1 MRAPR
6 VIYALILA
14 LFGLLLSACQNEHR
28 PALRIATNPWPG
40 YEFLHLAQML
50 GYYEEYGV
58 QVKLLELASLN
69 DARVSFERGQAD
81 GFTGTLIEV
90 LMARQFSS
98 RQPRIVLV
106 TDYSNGGDV
115 LIAKTSIA
123 DLNGLRGLR
132 VGVEP
137 GTLNLY
143 LLQRALETQGMK
155 LSDVQLVG
163 MNQEAMGPAMAA
175 DELDAAV
182 TYPPFSVSMLEGAS
196 NHTLFTS
203 REIPEEVLDVLVFDQ
218 STIEQRADDIRAV
231 LNAYAKAQDFARRQP
246 DKAYQMMAA
255 RQHIS
260 AAEFARI
267 VKEDIRL
274 IDSHEQANFFP
285 PSDKLL
291 RSLERTQAV
300 LRTSGDL
307 DSSAPVQELIE
318 GLAP

>member
-6 VIYALILA
+6 VVYALILA

-106 TDYSNGGDV
+106 TDYSNGGDL
-115 LIAKTSIA
+115 LIAKASIA
-123 DLNGLRGLR
+123 DLDGLREKR

-163 MNQEAMGPAMAA
+163 MNQEAMAPAMAA

-182 TYPPFSVSMLEGAS
+182 TYPPSRSACSKAPATTPCSPAGKFPKKCSMYWC
-196 NHTLFTS
+196 
-203 REIPEEVLDVLVFDQ
+203 
-218 STIEQRADDIRAV
+218 STRA
-231 LNAYAKAQDFARRQP
+231 
-246 DKAYQMMAA
+246 
-255 RQHIS
+255 
-260 AAEFARI
+260 
-267 VKEDIRL
+267 RL
-274 IDSHEQANFFP
+274 
-285 PSDKLL
+285 
-291 RSLERTQAV
+291 
-300 LRTSGDL
+300 
-307 DSSAPVQELIE
+307 SSAPTTFVRYSTPTLKRRILP
-318 GLAP
+318 GVNPIRRIR